1 MGQMFFLQ
9 KQRYVISVAELLRL
23 KDEEI
28 RDLRTEKKEIAEKY
42 KGKGRGKKLETE
54 NKELKDENRK
64 NNNELKEVKKVIIW
78 LNMKISGNT
87 STTERVTILYIDW
100 EME

>member
-1 MGQMFFLQ
+1 MFFLQ

-42 KGKGRGKKLETE
+42 EGKGRGKKLETE

-100 EME
+100 VMA

>member
-1 MGQMFFLQ
+1 MFFLQ

-100 EME
+100 VME